1 LYVKCSV
8 LSAYRSQNGP
18 VLIASPAGGM
28 DIEDVAEKS
37 PELIK
42 KIPID
47 IFEGISD
54 KVALDVAK
62 FLNFN
67 EPLASVVSIILLI
80 LKTPTIY
87 NSFNFFSQAAN
98 EIKRL
103 WEFFLS
109 VDAVQI
115 EINPLVETLDNKVV
129 CVDAKIQFDD
139 NSQFRHKEIFE
150 LDETSES
157 DPREVMANK
166 HNLNYIGMD
175 GNIGCLGKIF

>member
-1 LYVKCSV
+1 
-8 LSAYRSQNGP
+8 
-18 VLIASPAGGM
+18 
-28 DIEDVAEKS
+28 
-37 PELIK
+37 
-42 KIPID
+42 
-47 IFEGISD
+47 
-54 KVALDVAK
+54 
-62 FLNFN
+62 
-67 EPLASVVSIILLI
+67 
-80 LKTPTIY
+80 
-87 NSFNFFSQAAN
+87 
-98 EIKRL
+98 
-103 WEFFLS
+103 LS

-175 GNIGCLGKIF
+175 GNIGCLGKIFKLILGTLLYS

>member
-1 LYVKCSV
+1 MGISDWLYVKCSV
-8 LSAYRSQNGP
+8 LFAYRSQNGP

-67 EPLASVVSIILLI
+67 GPLASVVSIILLI
-80 LKTPTIY
+80 LKYQLFIIHLT
-87 NSFNFFSQAAN
+87 FFHRQQM
-98 EIKRL
+98 K
-103 WEFFLS
+103 
-109 VDAVQI
+109 
-115 EINPLVETLDNKVV
+115 
-129 CVDAKIQFDD
+129 
-139 NSQFRHKEIFE
+139 
-150 LDETSES
+150 
-157 DPREVMANK
+157 
-166 HNLNYIGMD
+166 
-175 GNIGCLGKIF
+175 